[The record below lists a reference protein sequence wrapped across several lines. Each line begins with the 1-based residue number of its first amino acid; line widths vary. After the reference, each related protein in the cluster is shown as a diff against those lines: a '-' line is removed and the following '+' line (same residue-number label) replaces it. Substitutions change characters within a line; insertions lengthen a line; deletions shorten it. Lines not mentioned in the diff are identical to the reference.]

1 MHGLRAQRARPG
13 HRLILRSEL
22 PLTAKMGVGMDMREA
37 QMVCVPGSRLPKL
50 AMKAAGVH
58 CRLWLKC
65 MRPWGM
71 NTT

>member
-1 MHGLRAQRARPG
+1 
-13 HRLILRSEL
+13 
-22 PLTAKMGVGMDMREA
+22 MDMREA